1 MNLIDMVFEPARWQ
15 EAIDKGNRKH
25 ISKESLLE
33 MCDPD
38 KRQELYSLIEQGKY
52 DIFPPHIQKI
62 PKDKK
67 GEFREVYI
75 NEPRDRL
82 LLSIINDCLC
92 EVFADMVHPQ
102 CTSYQKGLS
111 TQKTVEEVSRQIV
124 QMAPIGSVQ
133 IGWKS
138 DFSKYFDTVKIE
150 VIDGVFDEWE
160 RRLGTEHNTDPI
172 INLLRKYY
180 HQDIYFDQEGNI
192 QHKYQSLK
200 QGCSVAS
207 ILANVC
213 LYDLDDFMSKKYKIY
228 CRYSD
233 DIVVVDENYHG
244 VVDDINEF
252 IKRYGMTLNPKKVE
266 PLYSDKWFKFLGFN
280 IKGAQ
285 ITLSANR
292 VKKFRGLVDDLTI
305 KKRNCS
311 ANQAKKN
318 LIRYLFEGDHSWAS
332 SCLGVINVEEDLL
345 EMSKYM
351 MDCIRAC
358 ETKKTR
364 IGGLGVDLQ
373 KKYGTI
379 SRGKGRDVRSNRERT
394 QSSIDSFA
402 SLGCLAKAY
411 KFNKAVYEA
420 VVKGL

>member
-1 MNLIDMVFEPARWQ
+1 MNLIDKVFKPERWQ
-15 EAIDKGNRKH
+15 EAIDKGNKKH
-25 ISKESLLE
+25 ISKEHLLE
-33 MCDPD
+33 MCDP
-38 KRQELYSLIEQGKY
+38 KARNELYRLIKEGKY
-52 DIFPPHIQKI
+52 DIFPPRVQKI

-67 GEFREVYI
+67 DEFREVYI
-75 NEPRDRL
+75 NQPRDRL
-82 LLSIINDCLC
+82 LLSIINDVLC
-92 EVFADMVHPQ
+92 EEFADMIHPQ
-102 CTSYQKGLS
+102 CTSYQKGMS
-111 TQKTVEEVSRQIV
+111 TQQTVEEVSKQIV
-124 QMAPIGSVQ
+124 KMAPKEAKQ

-160 RRLGTEHNTDPI
+160 RRTGAGYGTDPI

-180 HQDIYFDQEGNI
+180 HQDIYFDTEGKI

-233 DIVVVDENYHG
+233 DIVVIDEDYET
-244 VVDDINEF
+244 VVEDINNF

-280 IKGAQ
+280 IKGSQ

-292 VKKFRGLVDDLTI
+292 VKKFRKMVDELTI
-305 KKRNCS
+305 NKKKCS
-311 ANQAKKN
+311 SEQAKRN
-318 LIRYLFEGDHSWAS
+318 LIRYLFDGDHSWAS
-332 SCLGVINVEEDLL
+332 SCLGVINVEEDML

-351 MDCIRAC
+351 LDCIRAC
-358 ETKKTR
+358 DTKKKK

-373 KKYGTI
+373 KKNGTI
-379 SRGKGRDVRSNRERT
+379 ARGKGRDVKSNRLKT
-394 QSSIDSFA
+394 SVSIDSFA
-402 SLGCLAKAY
+402 SIGCLAKAY
-411 KFNKAVYEA
+411 KLNKSVYEA
-420 VVKGL
+420 VVRGL